1 MIRHAIDDIE
11 NSDDMMDDQ
20 IDTISADG
28 RNSGNDNVIGNAI
41 DNSDGR
47 RLTIYD
53 DYANLE
59 VAVFGETST
68 SYIKCGAR
76 PQDIAHLCEIEA
88 DGSTRRF
95 MMTTHLRRKTLY
107 MTPTSYEE
115 IYLPNADLFQ
125 ALFEDAGITS
135 DVVPTDRWKVYIW
148 SERSMGIL
156 PWKVLIE
163 DERTITINGRALS
176 GW

>member
-1 MIRHAIDDIE
+1 
-11 NSDDMMDDQ
+11 
-20 IDTISADG
+20 
-28 RNSGNDNVIGNAI
+28 
-41 DNSDGR
+41 
-47 RLTIYD
+47 
-53 DYANLE
+53 
-59 VAVFGETST
+59 
-68 SYIKCGAR
+68 
-76 PQDIAHLCEIEA
+76 
-88 DGSTRRF
+88 
-95 MMTTHLRRKTLY
+95 